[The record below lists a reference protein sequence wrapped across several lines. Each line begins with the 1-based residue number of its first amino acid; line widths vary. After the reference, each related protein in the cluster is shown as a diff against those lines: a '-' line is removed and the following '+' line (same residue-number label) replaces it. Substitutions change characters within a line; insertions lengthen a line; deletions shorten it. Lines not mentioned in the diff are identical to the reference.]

1 MGQIV
6 CNDCGLVPYCRCRDH
21 QIHTVM
27 AYFSVQ
33 APQMRVSSTPKSRN
47 PSAKSIVILSSQA
60 FRTTAN
66 SRFRGT
72 CNWIPRSI
80 SPSAMTLE
88 KSSVSGFPLT
98 QSATVGARP
107 GRRNAD
113 MTLMSITYT
122 QKVTSRGLTC
132 SRSISQPGKD
142 NR

>member
-1 MGQIV
+1 MGQIA

-27 AYFSVQ
+27 ANFGAQ
-33 APQMRVSSTPKSRN
+33 APPDARFLDTKVEN
-47 PSAKSIVILSSQA
+47 PIRKNIDILSSQA

-80 SPSAMTLE
+80 SPSAMTLV
-88 KSSVSGFPLT
+88 KSSVSSFPLT
-98 QSATVGARP
+98 QSATVGARSV
-107 GRRNAD
+107 RRNAD
-113 MTLMSITYT
+113 MTLVSITYI